1 MQNGRKYLAAHP
13 ISSGVSLTSMF
24 ASIKRMIAPSSS
36 KGDEGQVLSSWAK
49 AEGYAYKTVRD
60 KDGGGHVVQVEDE
73 DWRVEWGTSQRSYI
87 HGKELRFRS
96 ETKLSPDV
104 QILVVSR
111 VLAHALETEVFSS
124 FTNAMQ
130 TQVDNT
136 LPEEMRWL
144 PMHPRVT
151 LSEPVVLSKRF
162 VVLANAE
169 TVARRWL
176 DDKLLAV
183 LEDAATTWWTDALT
197 MVVTVNRGRLTIRMP
212 GQPLEEAQLHA
223 VGRLCS
229 QATRSLR
236 AAALSSSAG

>member
-1 MQNGRKYLAAHP
+1 
-13 ISSGVSLTSMF
+13 MF
-24 ASIKRMIAPSSS
+24 ASIKRLIGSSS
-36 KGDEGQVLSSWAK
+36 NKGDEGQVLSTWAK
-49 AEGYAYKTVRD
+49 AEGHAYKTVRD
-60 KDGGGHVVQVEDE
+60 KEGGGHVVQVQDE

-87 HGKELRFRS
+87 KGKELRFRS

-104 QILVVSR
+104 QILLISR
-111 VLAHALETEVFSS
+111 VLAHTLETEVFSS

-136 LPEEMRWL
+136 LPDEMRWL
-144 PMHPRVT
+144 PMHPRVPLT
-151 LSEPVVLSKRF
+151 EPPVLSKRF
-162 VVLANAE
+162 VVLSNAE

-176 DDKLLAV
+176 DDDLLAV
-183 LEDAATTWWTDALT
+183 LEEAASSWWTDALT

-212 GQPLEEAQLHA
+212 GQPLEPAQLHA

-236 AAALSSSAG
+236 AAALSSS

>member
-1 MQNGRKYLAAHP
+1 
-13 ISSGVSLTSMF
+13 MF
-24 ASIKRMIAPSSS
+24 ATIKRMIAPGSG
-36 KGDEGQVLSSWAK
+36 KGDEGQVLSNWAK
-49 AEGYAYKTVRD
+49 AGGHAYKTVRD
-60 KDGGGHVVQVEDE
+60 KDGGGHVVQVEDQ

-104 QILVVSR
+104 QILLVSR
-111 VLAHALETEVFSS
+111 VLAHTLETEVFSS

-136 LPEEMRWL
+136 LPDEMRWL

-151 LSEPVVLSKRF
+151 LTEPAVLAKRF
-162 VVLANAE
+162 VVLSNAE

-176 DDKLLAV
+176 DDDLLSV
-183 LEDAATTWWTDALT
+183 LEEAATTWWTDTLT
-197 MVVTVNRGRLTIRMP
+197 LVMTVNRGRLTIRMP
-212 GQPLEEAQLHA
+212 GQPLEESQLDA

-236 AAALSSSAG
+236 AAALSSSSG